1 MEPGNPFDQFDGHQS
16 GNVFD
21 AFDSK
26 PLGAEGPAPTPTAP
40 VIQAVKPLPDKLDNG
55 PMGYTKAFFGGIGD
69 AFEPKSI
76 ASGHYEGKLNSALVE
91 SSKIQQE
98 AIADAAGQIPD
109 TNFRYDPKF
118 DTVRPASTKESR
130 EADRQA
136 RMAQVALDI
145 KDAQEGIKRNYV
157 SDPNFGQNL
166 LKSTEGFAKVIIP
179 SAATTAV
186 AGPVAGA
193 AVGAGIMANQ
203 GYNNQLAQSLQ
214 EQAQNLER
222 RSAGYKALTG
232 QTSDYV
238 QTENNPAFS
247 NSAGQRVDLTNPEQ
261 MRQVMS
267 NQDFVNQR
275 QMDAYKVGAVD
286 FGSGLAFGLLPGLS
300 GAVAKNALGSGA
312 SNLVKTVVPHLAE
325 TGTLVGI
332 GAGQQVANNAI
343 TGKPLGENVGH
354 SIGDMLALYY
364 LNKGAVAGGEAINKS
379 IEAYNK
385 SRQPNTYNPA
395 TDPNYGPSSQPAP
408 EVVAPAAV
416 IPEPVKA
423 AVAPVAPE
431 PVAQVAVPPVAEQ
444 PVVQAKLTLPEGWV
458 EPRPNPF
465 DYYDQG
471 INAYRQA
478 ANEWESKYQNTHEIN
493 GQPKPVSKVPAPAIE
508 QPAPAMPEP
517 VAPVVA
523 PEPIT
528 AQAPKPIEVQ
538 PPAVEAANEVAKPF
552 ETPERKTKIERIL
565 HNARVTDISN
575 DYTVV
580 PSTQLKGSDG
590 NWYSPQG
597 FPLGVKSTGEKRIDG
612 YVYESPD
619 GRTFGKLY
627 ATEAE
632 AKDALNK
639 TLNSKIDDFKKSL
652 SESDDNRLNSQNEF
666 WNSEFERQQ
675 RRKGKPLPKFEPTQ
689 VKQVEAPA
697 VEAPKAVEPVSP
709 VEAKPVK
716 PAEPEVPQGVKDARA
731 TLSKLEAS
739 GNSESKQADAKR
751 VYIRSWELSKGLEP
765 SVPEPGKKPVSVKPV
780 VEPAQPTEP
789 VKPVDVAKPVETA
802 KPVEPAPSEQ
812 PVEPKATEVKQTV
825 EDAKP
830 SAKEA
835 NKATAAVI
843 NEVERLVEVG
853 DAKNAKQVMDRV
865 QQTLTSLEADAK
877 QSAGFDVVEAK
888 AKGGK
893 NDGFEVFV
901 DGKSIGEIDKSGK
914 FTPTADGI
922 DEKGKPVYETKPR
935 VKPQHID
942 GVYAASPASAR
953 DSIVIKIASELS
965 KGSEGYKKYV
975 VRIPGDGTFKID
987 ANPMAIR
994 KLMKNIKSEGPSLW
1008 RNIAGVKAEEPAKP
1022 ETKQTG
1028 NDVKLNAG
1036 AGIISV
1042 GLGAVSS
1049 LSTMDAIG
1057 LASVIA
1063 GSSDRVLKGA
1073 NPIVA
1078 NLHLM
1083 AEDTGS
1089 GAVRD
1094 VANMFGNRGSN
1105 APEGAKETYDSERTA
1120 NLRIFKGKLVN
1131 AFEPLAKL
1139 SNEQIRAKGER
1150 LAAASSGEI
1159 ALTGPE
1165 AEVVKRLKILSNELY
1180 AYGRDAGVEMGY
1192 SEDYG
1197 MPHSLDVGKVMGDEA
1212 GFLEAATKAY
1222 EENNPLRIKKLTD
1235 KLNTLDQ
1242 EFQDKGRLSADK
1254 TKEYDQIKAERDA
1267 LVTADPAKQ
1276 AEEYLNGVSFG
1287 NEGGDIHNGIILE
1300 SGPRG
1305 TNTAN
1310 FTKERIFEPAARKH
1324 LREYYNNDVRSAWEG
1339 YINRMTR
1346 IAEFARRF
1354 GHNGSKWTEMVNQ
1367 MKKDGL
1373 TNKQITDVKNMVLD
1387 SVGALT
1393 PRPTPNHALANSLL
1407 GLSNMAK
1414 LKTTAGTIFLESQ
1427 SNALSGNLSDAVTA
1441 PIHMAGQFLANM
1453 AELTPHQRELFKKY
1467 LGVEINTETGSME
1480 LARICGMID
1489 AVGVHD
1495 VMENSAYN
1503 IDANADV
1510 IGDTWTEKTSRGI
1523 SRASSKLGRSYG
1535 LENAETS
1542 KRVTATRYATDRLA
1556 GHTDEFL
1563 NDNMLARAYAKSNPD
1578 GINPFTVKNEA
1589 RMRLRN
1595 AGISDENAVEFSTWY
1610 QEAVK
1615 SGNFNEKIAD
1625 PKDPMAALARKA
1637 IRMEAGRATVNVG
1650 RTNKIGG
1657 QINPFISQDT
1667 FFGKAAMSF
1676 LNYPAAFREQ
1686 VYKPFAGDVRTAYK
1700 GYTSEGSNATY
1711 FSQWERSRMM
1721 VRVLALP
1728 AMAASA
1734 ATWLAFKVWALG
1746 DDAQKK
1752 KHDEQNPIVTAQ
1764 QGATYT
1770 GALGGKAEF
1779 ISRIQ
1784 KGQFFSGLD
1793 EAVRLSKDFNM
1804 VDNAKNTK
1812 ERAIAKESIRSIG
1825 VPALEAASATYLP
1838 LPLAAAVNQVLAS
1851 PQFREAATDF
1861 AAGSKESS
1869 SNIRTGRPA
1878 DSGRPREKR

>member
-26 PLGAEGPAPTPTAP
+26 PLGTEGPAPAPTAP
-40 VIQAVKPLPDKLDNG
+40 VIQAVKPLPDNLDNG
-55 PMGYTKAFFGGIGD
+55 PMGYAKAFFGGIGD
-69 AFEPKSI
+69 ALEPKSI
-76 ASGHYEGKLNSALVE
+76 ASGHYENNLNSALVE

-157 SDPNFGQNL
+157 SDPNFGQGL
-166 LKSTEGFAKVIIP
+166 LKGTEGFAKVIIP

-186 AGPVAGA
+186 AGPLAGA

-232 QTSDYV
+232 QLSDYV
-238 QTENNPAFS
+238 QPENNPAF
-247 NSAGQRVDLTNPEQ
+247 NYSAGQKIDLTNPEQ

-325 TGTLVGI
+325 TGTVVGI

-364 LNKGAVAGGEAINKS
+364 LNKGAVASGEAINKS

-431 PVAQVAVPPVAEQ
+431 PVAQAVVPPVAEQ
-444 PVVQAKLTLPEGWV
+444 PVVQAKPALPEGWV
-458 EPRPNPF
+458 EPRPNAF

-471 INAYRQA
+471 IDAYRQA
-478 ANEWESKYQNTHEIN
+478 ANEWESKYQNTHEMN
-493 GQPKPVSKVPAPAIE
+493 GQPKPELKVPAPAVE
-508 QPAPAMPEP
+508 QPAQIAPEP
-517 VAPVVA
+517 VKAVEA

-528 AQAPKPIEVQ
+528 AQAPKPVEVQ
-538 PPAVEAANEVAKPF
+538 PP
-552 ETPERKTKIERIL
+552 T
-565 HNARVTDISN
+565 
-575 DYTVV
+575 
-580 PSTQLKGSDG
+580 
-590 NWYSPQG
+590 
-597 FPLGVKSTGEKRIDG
+597 
-612 YVYESPD
+612 
-619 GRTFGKLY
+619 
-627 ATEAE
+627 
-632 AKDALNK
+632 
-639 TLNSKIDDFKKSL
+639 
-652 SESDDNRLNSQNEF
+652 
-666 WNSEFERQQ
+666 
-675 RRKGKPLPKFEPTQ
+675 
-689 VKQVEAPA
+689 
-697 VEAPKAVEPVSP
+697 VEAPKAAEPVSP
-709 VEAKPVK
+709 EKAKPIK
-716 PAEPEVPQGVKDARA
+716 PAEPEVPQGVQDARA

-739 GNSESKQADAKR
+739 GNGESKQADAKR

-765 SVPEPGKKPVSVKPV
+765 SVPEPAKKPISVKPIL
-780 VEPAQPTEP
+780 ETAQPTEP
-789 VKPVDVAKPVETA
+789 VKPVEVAKPVEPKELVTA
-802 KPVEPAPSEQ
+802 EDYKAYSIADDQKSYESKIAAYNKLVAEGKGDTQIAKNFKNAAESFRQAVEKDKLRDASEFLPKEEPKPKSIDEQIDEQRKISNQAQVELYDGVKSEKLSKEDFKRLSMKAYIEANKLAHLEGEKAKLTGESKPKQTNIEPAPSEQ
-812 PVEPKATEVKQTV
+812 PIEPKATEVKQTV

-835 NKATAAVI
+835 DKATAAVI

-893 NDGFEVFV
+893 NDGFEVFI

-942 GVYAASPASAR
+942 GVYHASPASAR

-1028 NDVKLNAG
+1028 NDVKLNVG

-1042 GLGAVSS
+1042 GLNAASS

-1131 AFEPLAKL
+1131 AFEPFAKL

-1150 LAAASSGEI
+1150 LAAALSGEI
-1159 ALTGPE
+1159 KLTGPD
-1165 AEVVKRLKILSNELY
+1165 AEVVKRLKVMADEIHAY
-1180 AYGRDAGVEMGY
+1180 AKEAGVDIGY
-1192 SEDYG
+1192 AEDYG

-1235 KLNTLDQ
+1235 KLNKLDQ
-1242 EFQDKGRLSADK
+1242 EFRDKGRLSADK

-1287 NEGGDIHNGIILE
+1287 NEGGDMNNGIILE

-1373 TNKQITDVKNMVLD
+1373 TNKQITDVKNMALD

-1427 SNALSGNLSDAVTA
+1427 SNALSGNISDAVTA
-1441 PIHMAGQFLANM
+1441 PVHMAGQFLANM

-1503 IDANADV
+1503 IDAGAEV
-1510 IGDTWTEKTSRGI
+1510 RGDTLTEKASRGI

-1615 SGNFNEKIAD
+1615 SGNFNERIAD

-1721 VRVLALP
+1721 ARVLALP

-1752 KHDEQNPIVTAQ
+1752 KNDEQNPIVTAQ

-1804 VDNAKNTK
+1804 VDNARNTK

-1861 AAGSKESS
+1861 TAGKKQYYG
-1869 SNIRTGRPA
+1869 GRSLMPPTPKPPA
-1878 DSGRPREKR
+1878 PPHPPVPGEY